1 MIFKPKIKNYK
12 ILGIHPFYIWFNQ
25 NRIQIVEKRPYKN
38 PAWNHK
44 NRQKCD
50 HPVNQVTSAIS
61 VTTYKIELY
70 YNANK

>member
-44 NRQKCD
+44 KPTKMRPPGEPSYFRYFRN
-50 HPVNQVTSAIS
+50 N
-61 VTTYKIELY
+61 L
-70 YNANK
+70 

>member
-44 NRQKCD
+44 KTDKN
-50 HPVNQVTSAIS
+50 A
-61 VTTYKIELY
+61 TTRWTKLLPLFP
-70 YNANK
+70 